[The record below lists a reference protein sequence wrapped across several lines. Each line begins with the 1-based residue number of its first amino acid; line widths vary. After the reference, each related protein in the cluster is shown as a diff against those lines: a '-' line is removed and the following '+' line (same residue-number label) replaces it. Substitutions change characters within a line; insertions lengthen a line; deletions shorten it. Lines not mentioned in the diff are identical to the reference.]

1 MPAMRNPE
9 RDGGRIYIIGAGFA
23 GRALAREIENKAV
36 FGTVV
41 AFLDDDA
48 AKIGGKVE
56 GVPVLGPIRDVVSL
70 LRRTPADEAI
80 IAIPSATKEFLREL
94 YFLLKRA
101 GFVRIRIVPGIAQI
115 VEGDAHLIQ
124 AREIESQDLL
134 GRSPIAI
141 GLRESL
147 SYLRGKRVL
156 ITGAGGSIGSEL
168 ARQLLSAGVARLYLF
183 GHGENSIYQID
194 RELRMLREGGVG
206 EKTTIVPLIGDL
218 KDTDY
223 TAFVLKRLNAEVLF
237 HAAAYKHV
245 PMMED
250 NPVAAVH
257 NNVLGTR
264 NIVSAALDA
273 GVRRFVLVST
283 DKAVDPVSVYGASKL
298 LAERIVVDAAA
309 RAAPG
314 REFMVVRFGNVLGSR
329 GSIVPLFRRQI
340 EKGGPVT
347 VTHPEASR
355 YFMTIPEAC
364 SLVLKTGGV
373 GRSGQTYLL
382 DMGEPVRIRDL
393 AEQMIRFY
401 GYEPGRDIKIEYIG
415 LRRGERVE
423 ERLYSPDEVLVPT
436 EYPRI
441 NRLERRAETPCSVD
455 GSIAELEA
463 FCVPVPGREREYRN
477 RNALRAALKKSV
489 PTLIVPDNE
498 PEY

>member
-1 MPAMRNPE
+1 MRFILS
-9 RDGGRIYIIGAGFA
+9 R
-23 GRALAREIENKAV
+23 LKA
-36 FGTVV
+36 
-41 AFLDDDA
+41 DA
-48 AKIGGKVE
+48 
-56 GVPVLGPIRDVVSL
+56 
-70 LRRTPADEAI
+70 
-80 IAIPSATKEFLREL
+80 
-94 YFLLKRA
+94 
-101 GFVRIRIVPGIAQI
+101 
-115 VEGDAHLIQ
+115 
-124 AREIESQDLL
+124 
-134 GRSPIAI
+134 
-141 GLRESL
+141 
-147 SYLRGKRVL
+147 
-156 ITGAGGSIGSEL
+156 
-168 ARQLLSAGVARLYLF
+168 
-183 GHGENSIYQID
+183 
-194 RELRMLREGGVG
+194 
-206 EKTTIVPLIGDL
+206 
-218 KDTDY
+218 
-223 TAFVLKRLNAEVLF
+223 LF

-245 PMMED
+245 PMMEE

-264 NIVSAALDA
+264 NLVDAALSA

-298 LAERIVVDAAA
+298 FAERIVVDAAA

-340 EKGGPVT
+340 ETGGPVT

-401 GYEPGRDIKIEYIG
+401 GYEPGRDIKIDYIG
-415 LRRGERVE
+415 LRHGERVE

-441 NRLERRAETPCSVD
+441 NRLERRAIGPFPLSEA
-455 GSIAELEA
+455 IAGLEPY
-463 FCVPVPGREREYRN
+463 CLPVAGREGDYRN
-477 RNALRAALKKSV
+477 RRGLRAVLKKSV
-489 PTLIVPDNE
+489 PTLIVPENE

>member
-1 MPAMRNPE
+1 MRKAE
-9 RDGGRIYIIGAGFA
+9 HEGGRIYIIVAGFA
-23 GRALAREIENKAV
+23 GRAIAREIREKAV

-48 AKIGGKVE
+48 VKIGGKIE
-56 GVPVLGPIRDVVSL
+56 DIPVLGPIRDVVNL

-80 IAIPSATKEFLREL
+80 IAIPSATKDFLREL

-101 GFVRIRIVPGIAQI
+101 GFVNIRIVPGIAQI

-124 AREIESQDLL
+124 ARDIESQDLL
-134 GRSPIAI
+134 GRSPVAI
-141 GLRESL
+141 GLKESL

-194 RELRMLREGGVG
+194 RELRLLREEGVG
-206 EKTTIVPLIGDL
+206 EKTLIVPLIGDL
-218 KDTDY
+218 KDAEY
-223 TAFVLKRLNAEVLF
+223 MRFVLGRLKADAIF

-245 PMMED
+245 PMMEE

-257 NNVLGTR
+257 NNVIGTR
-264 NIVSAALDA
+264 NLVEAALA
-273 GVRRFVLVST
+273 SGVRRFVLVST

-298 LAERIVVDAAA
+298 LAERLVVEASS

-314 REFMVVRFGNVLGSR
+314 RDFMVVRFGNVLGSR
-329 GSIVPLFRRQI
+329 GSIVPLFNSQI

-347 VTHPEASR
+347 VTHPEVSR

-373 GRSGQTYLL
+373 GKTAQTYLL
-382 DMGEPVRIRDL
+382 DMGEPVRIREL
-393 AEQMIRFY
+393 AEQMIRFH

-415 LRRGERVE
+415 LRHGERIE
-423 ERLYSPDEVLVPT
+423 ERLYSPEEVLVPT

-441 NRLERRAETPCSVD
+441 NRLERRAKAPQPLAQTLT
-455 GSIAELEA
+455 ELEP
-463 FCVPVPGREREYRN
+463 FCIPAKGREKDYRN
-477 RNALRAALKKSV
+477 RRSLRTALKKSV
-489 PTLIVPDNE
+489 PTLIVPENE